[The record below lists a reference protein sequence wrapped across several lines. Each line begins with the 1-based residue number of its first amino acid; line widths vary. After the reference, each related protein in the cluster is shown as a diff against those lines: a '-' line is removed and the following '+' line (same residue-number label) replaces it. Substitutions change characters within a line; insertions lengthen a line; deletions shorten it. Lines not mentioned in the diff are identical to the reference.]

1 MTDLEKINT
10 FQDQTAAAFTRIVQ
24 KGRISFGDAAPIE
37 ESMTRLEIGGSLS
50 ITELLRLSRLLSNT
64 CLLYTSVNGENVT
77 SLVTYQKALLDTM
90 AGETVTLRGK
100 RLGAG
105 GYVDVEF
112 TVTVGSKE
120 G

>member
-1 MTDLEKINT
+1 MIEVDP
-10 FQDQTAAAFTRIVQ
+10 DSPAMAAGIQ
-24 KGRISFGDAAPIE
+24 NGDVIWE
-37 ESMTRLEIGGSLS
+37 
-50 ITELLRLSRLLSNT
+50 
-64 CLLYTSVNGENVT
+64 VNGENVT

-90 AGETVTLRGK
+90 AGETVTLTGK
-100 RLGAG
+100 RLGSG

>member
-1 MTDLEKINT
+1 MIEVDPDSPAMAAGIQNGDLIWE
-10 FQDQTAAAFTRIVQ
+10 
-24 KGRISFGDAAPIE
+24 
-37 ESMTRLEIGGSLS
+37 
-50 ITELLRLSRLLSNT
+50 
-64 CLLYTSVNGENVT
+64 VNGENVT

-100 RLGAG
+100 RLGSG